1 VLASADRPWSYRL
14 SGVYELP
21 YQVSLSGT
29 WMYQAG
35 APEDTAVQVTNQTIT
50 LPQGNQTV
58 RVREFGDVRF
68 PTVVQLDM
76 SLRKAFRFG
85 NRTIAPRIDIFNATN
100 ESTISAWVTQLG
112 PTYHRPST
120 IQRARLIKVGLNI
133 EFYRLPA
140 TSYSLAS

>member
-58 RVREFGDVRF
+58 RVREFG
-68 PTVVQLDM
+68 
-76 SLRKAFRFG
+76 
-85 NRTIAPRIDIFNATN
+85 IDIFNATN